1 MPGNGCP
8 GKRMPQGG
16 IRCRRKRRN
25 GNPQP
30 GRREVDG
37 RREPPGKHDAGR
49 GENRNGT
56 TFPGGGGNEK
66 RRTRGYDRRAPSFFR
81 GGAARFP
88 GAGAPFRD
96 GDWHGSGILR
106 SFANLNHTLW
116 LLVSRWKTSPNR
128 TASRCS
134 SKISRSRSRRAGAWP
149 SWRRTARGKPR
160 C

>member
-1 MPGNGCP
+1 METGVRESG
-8 GKRMPQGG
+8 
-16 IRCRRKRRN
+16 CRRE
-25 GNPQP
+25 GS
-30 GRREVDG
+30 G
-37 RREPPGKHDAGR
+37 A
-49 GENRNGT
+49 GENTVTGTRNPGEGRLT
-56 TFPGGGGNEK
+56 EEGNRPESMAPGGVKTGTAQRFRGGAGNEK

-88 GAGAPFRD
+88 GVGAPFRG
-96 GDWHGSGILR
+96 GDWHGSGFLR

-149 SWRRTARGKPR
+149 SWRRTVRGKPR